1 MIRGTREEILKRIG
15 SSIRGHR
22 LQANITQQMLAER
35 SGVSLN
41 AIRHL
46 ESGVGA
52 SLGTFVQAC
61 RSLGKDR
68 WIIDLEPKEE
78 ISPIKLANARPITT
92 MKMNLA
98 LFFILLPP
106 SYNRFSL

>member
-1 MIRGTREEILKRIG
+1 MVKGTKYEILKRIG
-15 SSIRGHR
+15 NSMRGHR

-46 ESGVGA
+46 ESGAGV

-61 RSLGKDR
+61 RILGKDR
-68 WIIDLEPKEE
+68 WIFDLEPKDEP
-78 ISPIKLANARPITT
+78 SPIQLAE
-92 MKMNLA
+92 A
-98 LFFILLPP
+98 LSRKKRVKKRMRATAKGGTHP
-106 SYNRFSL
+106 

>member
-1 MIRGTREEILKRIG
+1 MIKGTKSEILKRIG
-15 SSIRGHR
+15 NSIRGHR

-46 ESGVGA
+46 ESGVCA

-61 RSLGKDR
+61 RTLGKDR
-68 WIIDLEPKEE
+68 WIVDLEPKDEL
-78 ISPIKLANARPITT
+78 SPIQLAAELKRHMRTKKRIRATARKAGGT
-92 MKMNLA
+92 
-98 LFFILLPP
+98 
-106 SYNRFSL
+106 

>member
-1 MIRGTREEILKRIG
+1 MIRGTKEEILKRIG
-15 SSIRGHR
+15 NSIRGHR
-22 LQANITQQMLAER
+22 LQVNITQQMLAER

-46 ESGVGA
+46 EGGVGA

-78 ISPIKLANARPITT
+78 ISPIKLAEEMNRLARTKKRVRAT
-92 MKMNLA
+92 ARKGGET
-98 LFFILLPP
+98 
-106 SYNRFSL
+106 

>member
-1 MIRGTREEILKRIG
+1 MVKGTKTEILRRIG
-15 SSIRGHR
+15 DSIRGHR
-22 LQANITQQMLAER
+22 LQANITQQILAER

-61 RSLGKDR
+61 RTLGQDR
-68 WIIDLEPKEE
+68 WIVDLEPKDE
-78 ISPIKLANARPITT
+78 ISPIKLAEEMSRLAHTKKRVRATAR
-92 MKMNLA
+92 KA
-98 LFFILLPP
+98 GEA
-106 SYNRFSL
+106 

>member
-1 MIRGTREEILKRIG
+1 MIRGTKEEILKRIG
-15 SSIRGHR
+15 NSIHGHR

-78 ISPIKLANARPITT
+78 ISPIKLAEEMNRLARTKKRVRAT
-92 MKMNLA
+92 ARKGGET
-98 LFFILLPP
+98 
-106 SYNRFSL
+106 

>member
-1 MIRGTREEILKRIG
+1 MIKGTKSEILKRIG
-15 SSIRGHR
+15 NSIRGHR

-61 RSLGKDR
+61 RTLGKDR
-68 WIIDLEPKEE
+68 WIVDLEPKDEL
-78 ISPIKLANARPITT
+78 SPIQLAAELQRHMRTKKRSRATARKAGGT
-92 MKMNLA
+92 
-98 LFFILLPP
+98 
-106 SYNRFSL
+106 